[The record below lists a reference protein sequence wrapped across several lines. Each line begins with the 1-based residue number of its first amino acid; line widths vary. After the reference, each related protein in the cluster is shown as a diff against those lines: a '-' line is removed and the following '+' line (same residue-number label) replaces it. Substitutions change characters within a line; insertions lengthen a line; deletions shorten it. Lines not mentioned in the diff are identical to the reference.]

1 MLDSPIRRRP
11 TFQVPAF
18 ICLAS
23 RAFWGTLRIGFEHR
37 SNSADDERR
46 TEGSRAVFLAIF
58 LVVLALLVGGGVLF
72 TIFRLVNRLPR
83 DDVGDD
89 VSDDGESGDG

>member
-1 MLDSPIRRRP
+1 M
-11 TFQVPAF
+11 
-18 ICLAS
+18 
-23 RAFWGTLRIGFEHR
+23 
-37 SNSADDERR
+37 
-46 TEGSRAVFLAIF
+46 FLAIF

-89 VSDDGESGDG
+89 VGDDGESGDG